1 MRRWLS
7 SLWQRPHHPHDQP
20 LSDLPHRGFIAIDL
34 ETTGLDSQRDRIVAL
49 AALRFI
55 EDRAVPELVTLVNP
69 GCSIPAASTRI
80 HGINDAMVTGALA
93 EASAVERL
101 DAISAE
107 QVIVGHGIAFD
118 MAVLARARGAV
129 NAPRPPR
136 FVLCTQRL
144 AASLYPG
151 WADWSLEAVCERLG
165 VAPERRHTADGDA
178 ELAGRLL
185 LRLLPHLEQRGI
197 RTLAEA
203 LWLQDASVARTR

>member
-7 SLWQRPHHPHDQP
+7 SLWQRPHHRHDEP
-20 LSDLPHRGFIAIDL
+20 LSDLPHRGFLAIDL

-69 GCSIPAASTRI
+69 GCSIPAAATRI
-80 HGINDAMVTGALA
+80 HGINDAMVTGAPA
-93 EASAVERL
+93 ETSAVERL

-129 NAPRPPR
+129 SAPRPPR

-151 WADWSLEAVCERLG
+151 WPDWNLEAVCERLG